1 MRQAR
6 ERDTVL
12 QPHAYLVFPLS
23 HPGLISQHRF
33 LATWWARC
41 SRSTQWTRVDRG
53 PLTEPTAHRYQL
65 GADACV
71 CMVNLVVTAAYVCP
85 NGAEARWF
93 FAGQVLVPLTSLNA
107 DMTADV
113 RSSGAAPLV
122 MCKKNLTLWSDTD
135 YISFFVLFD
144 W

>member
-6 ERDTVL
+6 ERDTL
-12 QPHAYLVFPLS
+12 LRPHAYLVFPLS

-41 SRSTQWTRVDRG
+41 SHSTQWTRVDRG

-71 CMVNLVVTAAYVCP
+71 CMVNSVVTVAYVCP
-85 NGAEARWF
+85 SGAEARWF

-107 DMTADV
+107 DVTADV

-122 MCKKNLTLWSDTD
+122 MCKITWHSDPTLTTLV
-135 YISFFVLFD
+135 FFVLFD